1 MISSWPLLSVV
12 TFLPLTG
19 VLFLMLIRGNE
30 ESIAAN
36 SRLVALWVSGFTFLL
51 SLYLYIGF
59 DPEIVGYQFEE
70 RADWITGSGI
80 SYHLGID
87 GISMPFI
94 LLATF
99 LTPLSILA
107 SWKSIT
113 HRARDYMIAFLV
125 LEVMMVGMFA
135 SLDMLMF
142 YLFFEGVLIPM
153 FIIIGVWGGAERV
166 YAAFKFFL
174 YTLLGSVLMLVCM
187 LVMYQMVG
195 TTDIPALAAFAFS
208 PEVQFWL
215 FLGFFASFAVK
226 VPMWPVHTWL
236 PDAHVQAPTA
246 GSMILA
252 GVLLKMGG
260 YGFLRFS
267 LPMFP
272 DASEYFAPFIFVLSI
287 IAVIYTSLVALA
299 QSDMKKLIAYSSVA
313 HMGFVTIGIFTL
325 TEQGIAGAMFQMIS
339 HGLVSAALFFCVG
352 VVYDRLHTREISAY
366 GGVVDAMPRYA
377 AFFMFMMLASVGL
390 PGTSGFV
397 GEMLVLVGAWEAS
410 HWVAILAATG
420 LILGACYMLWLYR
433 RVVFGRAEKPEVLE
447 MAALDRREVMIFVP
461 LTILVLWFGIYPATL
476 LAVMAYTVSDIMAN
490 VASDLSIQTVM
501 R

>member
-1 MISSWPLLSVV
+1 MISSWPLLSVI

-19 VLFLMLIRGNE
+19 VLFLLLIRGNT
-30 ESIAAN
+30 ESVATNA
-36 SRLVALWVSGFTFLL
+36 RLVALWVSGFTFLL
-51 SLYLYIGF
+51 SLSLYFGF
-59 DPEIVGYQFEE
+59 DAEMTGYQFEE
-70 RADWITGSGI
+70 RADWISGSGI
-80 SYHLGID
+80 SYHLGVD

-94 LLATF
+94 LLSTF

-113 HRARDYMIAFLV
+113 HRVRDYMIAFLV

-187 LVMYQMVG
+187 LVMYHLAG
-195 TTDIPALAAFAFS
+195 TTDIPALAEFAFS
-208 PEVQFWL
+208 PELQFWL

-260 YGFLRFS
+260 YGFIRFS

-272 DASEYFAPFIFVLSI
+272 DASEYFAPFIFVLSVV
-287 IAVIYTSLVALA
+287 AVIYTSLVALA

-377 AFFMFMMLASVGL
+377 TFFMFMMLASVGL

-410 HWVAILAATG
+410 HWVAIFAATG

-447 MAALDRREVMIFVP
+447 MAGLDRREVMIFVP
-461 LTILVLWFGIYPATL
+461 LTILVLWFGVYPSTL
-476 LAVMAYTVSDIMAN
+476 LDVMAYSVSDIIAQ
-490 VASDLSIQTVM
+490 VATELSVQTVM

>member
-1 MISSWPLLSVV
+1 MISSWPLLSVI

-19 VLFLMLIRGNE
+19 VLFLLLIRGNT
-30 ESIAAN
+30 ESVATNA
-36 SRLVALWVSGFTFLL
+36 RLVALWVSGFTFLL
-51 SLYLYIGF
+51 SLSLYFGF
-59 DPEIVGYQFEE
+59 DAEMTGYQFEE
-70 RADWITGSGI
+70 RADWISGSGI
-80 SYHLGID
+80 SYHLGVD

-94 LLATF
+94 LLSTF

-113 HRARDYMIAFLV
+113 HRVRDYMIAFLV

-187 LVMYQMVG
+187 LVMYHLAG
-195 TTDIPALAAFAFS
+195 TTDIPALSAFAFS
-208 PEVQFWL
+208 PELQFWL

-260 YGFLRFS
+260 YGFIRFS

-287 IAVIYTSLVALA
+287 VAVIYTSLVALA

-410 HWVAILAATG
+410 HWVAIFAATG

-433 RVVFGRAEKPEVLE
+433 RVVFGRAEKAEVLE
-447 MAALDRREVMIFVP
+447 MAGLDRREVLIFVP
-461 LTILVLWFGIYPATL
+461 LTILVLWFGVYPSTL
-476 LAVMAYTVSDIMAN
+476 LDVMAYSVSDIMAQ
-490 VASDLSIQTVM
+490 VATELSVQTVM

>member
-1 MISSWPLLSVV
+1 MISSWPLLSVI

-19 VLFLMLIRGNE
+19 VLFLMLIRGNAD
-30 ESIAAN
+30 SIAAN

-51 SLYLYIGF
+51 SLYLYFGF
-59 DPEIVGYQFEE
+59 DPNIAGYQFEE
-70 RADWITGSGI
+70 RADWIAGSGI

-107 SWKSIT
+107 SWKAIT
-113 HRARDYMIAFLV
+113 HRVRDYMIAFLV

-187 LVMYQMVG
+187 LVMYQITG
-195 TTDIPALAAFAFS
+195 TTDIPALAEFAFT
-208 PEVQFWL
+208 PQLQFWL

-272 DASEYFAPFIFVLSI
+272 DASEYFAPFIFVLSVV
-287 IAVIYTSLVALA
+287 AVIYTSLVALA

-410 HWVAILAATG
+410 RWVAVFAATG

-447 MAALDRREVMIFVP
+447 MVGLDRREIMIFVP
-461 LTILVLWFGIYPATL
+461 LTILVLWFGVYPSTL
-476 LAVMAYTVSDIMAN
+476 LDVMAFTVSDIMAN
-490 VASDLSIQTVM
+490 VATELSLQTAM